1 MHTSYI
7 LWKLAVNT
15 IHYVINIK
23 NETYNISFQ
32 WSEIF
37 NLPILS
43 SSNVVVDVLLTET
56 ACVEIDVEWMIVLV
70 DDWVVSISEMRE
82 ILLTAI
88 RRKKWLK

>member
-23 NETYNISFQ
+23 NETYNIS
-32 WSEIF
+32 WPEIF

-43 SSNVVVDVLLTET
+43 SSNVVVDVLLTEM
-56 ACVEIDVEWMIVLV
+56 ACVEIDIEWMIVLV

-88 RRKKWLK
+88 RRNKWLK

>member
-1 MHTSYI
+1 MI
-7 LWKLAVNT
+7 
-15 IHYVINIK
+15 
-23 NETYNISFQ
+23 
-32 WSEIF
+32 

-43 SSNVVVDVLLTET
+43 SSDVVVDVLLTET
-56 ACVEIDVEWMIVLV
+56 VCVEIDVEWMIVLI